1 MKRVLLLLSDGFE
14 AFEAA
19 AFTDVLGF
27 ASAYG
32 DEDIEIV
39 TVGLHPQ
46 LHCTF
51 GFTVVPDMQLAEL
64 ELDSFDALAIPGGF
78 KNAGFYNDA
87 YSESFLDVIRE
98 FSRND
103 KPIGAICTGG
113 LPLARSG
120 VLTGRHATT
129 YHLLD
134 GVRRKEM
141 AEMGVT
147 VVDESVV
154 QDANVVTSTS
164 PATAAD
170 VAFTLLGLLTS
181 TENVA
186 RTRHVMGFDKS

>member
-51 GFTVVPDMQLAEL
+51 GFTVVPDMQLGEL

-78 KNAGFYNDA
+78 KNAGFYDDA

-98 FSRND
+98 FSRTGR
-103 KPIGAICTGG
+103 PIGAICTGG
-113 LPLARSG
+113 LPVARSG
-120 VLTGRHATT
+120 VLSGRRATT

-134 GVRRKEM
+134 GIRRTEM
-141 AEMGVT
+141 AEMGAT

-154 QDANVVTSTS
+154 EDANIVTSTS
-164 PATAAD
+164 PATAAN
-170 VAFTLLGLLTS
+170 VAFALLRQLTS
-181 TENVA
+181 DENVTK
-186 RTRHVMGFDKS
+186 TRHMMGFDKA